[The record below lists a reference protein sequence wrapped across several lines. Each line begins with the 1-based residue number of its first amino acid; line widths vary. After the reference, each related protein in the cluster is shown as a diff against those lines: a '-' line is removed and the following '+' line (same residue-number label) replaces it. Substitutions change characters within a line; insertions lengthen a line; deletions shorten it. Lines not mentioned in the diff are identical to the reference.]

1 VSESEQATVTDGPQ
15 YLLFSSDKDEKKKA
29 NTVFLLKKV
38 G

>member
-15 YLLFSSDKDEKKKA
+15 KLLFSSDKDEKKKA
-29 NTVFLLKKV
+29 ISVFLLKRL